1 MPVGKQYFAAMEGSK
16 SLNVTWMSHL
26 RRIRHPIQRT
36 KSGILRY
43 TYFRTLEHAY
53 QILCCRP
60 STVANHLSPI
70 THNHLTIW
78 CNSPQF
84 LGGFLWTFANT

>member
-53 QILCCRP
+53 QIFRCRP
-60 STVANHLSPI
+60 LSVDRRQSAI
-70 THNHLTIW
+70 TNYT
-78 CNSPQF
+78 
-84 LGGFLWTFANT
+84 